1 MNFQQSNETQLNY
14 FIIKWNFIKLLYTL
28 AADAWWGQWSAW
40 NLCTVTCGAVR
51 GSRSRIRSCVTR
63 GVTPDYCVGKFSQI
77 ETCQASLSHCPRRC
91 ITIILMGVCADMCV
105 KAVGLIISLW
115 NDKSKRPLLHWGSG
129 HQNRRS
135 TKFPIPSNFNIER
148 ALGEIT
154 SQIRP

>member
-1 MNFQQSNETQLNY
+1 MNFQHSNETQLNY

-63 GVTPDYCVGKFSQI
+63 GVTPDYCVGKFSQV

-129 HQNRRS
+129 HQNGRS

-148 ALGEIT
+148 ALVEIT

>member
-63 GVTPDYCVGKFSQI
+63 GVTPDYCVGKFSQV

-91 ITIILMGVCADMCV
+91 ITIILMDVCADMCV

-115 NDKSKRPLLHWGSG
+115 NDKFKRLLLHWGSG
-129 HQNRRS
+129 HQNGRS
-135 TKFPIPSNFNIER
+135 KQNFPFPPISISSER
-148 ALGEIT
+148 LLK
-154 SQIRP
+154 